1 MNWFVG
7 IDTAA
12 PGCDRSVTIC
22 NGCGMEI
29 DPETCCCGDAKDG
42 HGYGSG
48 HGFVPMGC
56 VCGYVGRKPSF
67 FSIGATASATFSSE
81 RPAT

>member
-7 IDTAA
+7 VDPAE
-12 PGCDRSVTIC
+12 PGYDRSVTIC

-56 VCGYVGRKPSF
+56 VCGYAMARHPLKAR
-67 FSIGATASATFSSE
+67 GAVEAGAS
-81 RPAT
+81 